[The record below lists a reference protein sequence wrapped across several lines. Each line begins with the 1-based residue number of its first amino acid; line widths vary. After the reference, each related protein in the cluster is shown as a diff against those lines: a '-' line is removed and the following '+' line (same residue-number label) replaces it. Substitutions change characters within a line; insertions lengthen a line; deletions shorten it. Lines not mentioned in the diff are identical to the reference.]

1 MSTALGA
8 ASVPRFYSTESPSE
22 IALHQINFAD
32 DDHIAH
38 HTHHN
43 HIIDRSNAARRSAR
57 LPPGNPFNDRT
68 KLQCRPMLPHGSG
81 NSVEVHDMTV
91 TAATCPLWF
100 LATDTPCSFDNFCT
114 PSLLSFFLSLL

>member
-43 HIIDRSNAARRSAR
+43 YIIDRSTTLPGGAPGCHQAILSMTEPSYSADQCCHMAQATAWRS
-57 LPPGNPFNDRT
+57 T
-68 KLQCRPMLPHGSG
+68 
-81 NSVEVHDMTV
+81 T
-91 TAATCPLWF
+91 
-100 LATDTPCSFDNFCT
+100 
-114 PSLLSFFLSLL
+114 